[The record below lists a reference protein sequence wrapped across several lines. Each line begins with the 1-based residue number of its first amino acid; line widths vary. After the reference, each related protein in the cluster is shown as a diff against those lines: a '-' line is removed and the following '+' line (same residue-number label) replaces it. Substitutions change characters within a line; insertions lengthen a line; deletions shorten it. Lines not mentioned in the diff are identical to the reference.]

1 MSDCT
6 WVGWVQPGKKAD
18 VMRMDARA
26 DAQIDARGRIIFMGL
41 R

>member
-1 MSDCT
+1 
-6 WVGWVQPGKKAD
+6 VQPGKKAD

-26 DAQIDARGRIIFMGL
+26 DAQIDARIDAQIDARGRIIFMGL

>member
-1 MSDCT
+1 
-6 WVGWVQPGKKAD
+6 VQPGKKAD

-26 DAQIDARGRIIFMGL
+26 DAQIDAQIDARGRIIFMGL